1 MTAGAAGGGAEM
13 LCEQCGDRE
22 ATVHLTQ
29 IVQDEHSSVHLCP
42 ECAAERGV
50 QSDLTPPSAPLV
62 DFLAQM
68 GKGLPA
74 ESFSP
79 AHQCSFCGLSLADFK
94 RTGRLGCSHCW
105 AEFES
110 QLRPL
115 LRRLH
120 GGTRHVGKIYLSPD
134 PHEADRT
141 ARLTHLRRSLQRA
154 VDEEDFERAA
164 TLRDEVRLLEA
175 EE

>member
-1 MTAGAAGGGAEM
+1 M
-13 LCEQCGDRE
+13 LCEQCGDQE

-29 IVQDEHSSVHLCP
+29 IVKDEHHSVHLCAA
-42 ECAAERGV
+42 CAAERGV
-50 QSDLTPPSAPLV
+50 HAELSPPAAPLV

-68 GKGLPA
+68 GKGLPL
-74 ESFSP
+74 ETHP
-79 AHQCSFCGLSLADFK
+79 GVHQCSFCGLSLDDFK
-94 RTGRLGCSHCW
+94 RTGRLGCAHCW
-105 AEFES
+105 VEFEG

-141 ARLTHLRRSLQRA
+141 ARLISLRRSLQRA
-154 VDEEDFERAA
+154 IEDEDFERAA
-164 TLRDEVRLLEA
+164 TLRDEVRELES
-175 EE
+175 EEAP